1 MKELPVSLNLEAT
14 AADLA
19 RLACRAMALIVKVR
33 YILTHGKTHY
43 NTNTHIII
51 LIIIILNAC
60 KFLTL
65 SRCDPFISHGFS

>member
-43 NTNTHIII
+43 NTYIVYTHCNTNKNYFKCMQIFDII
-51 LIIIILNAC
+51 
-60 KFLTL
+60 
-65 SRCDPFISHGFS
+65 